1 MVPVLARNLF
11 SEIFSNQDGYEISK
25 SAKEFHKQDKK
36 VSDMIDNIMYGETL
50 FSTVRE
56 IMFHDWIKKYT
67 QNAKVFYDLGSGIG
81 NVAIACSLLGLFEKI
96 NGIEFI
102 QPLHAQ
108 AVENR
113 RNLAKVSIGLVKK
126 LNFINESFVNCNFTD
141 ADVIFANHP
150 TKDKEV
156 QGYLDSQFHLLK
168 KDSIV
173 IYVIRYLDNDKNFQH
188 IGSQRMQ
195 FSWGEPTV
203 HFYRKLR

>member
-11 SEIFSNQDGYEISK
+11 SEIFSNQNGYEISK
-25 SAKEFHKQDKK
+25 SAKEFHKKDEKI
-36 VSDMIDNIMYGETL
+36 SDMLEKVLYGETL

-126 LNFINESFVNCNFTD
+126 LNFVNESFLNYNFTD

-156 QGYLDSQFHLLK
+156 QGYLDSQFQLLK

>member
-36 VSDMIDNIMYGETL
+36 VSDMLEKVLYGETL

-113 RNLAKVSIGLVKK
+113 RNFAKVSIGLVKK
-126 LNFINESFVNCNFTD
+126 LNFVNDSFLNCNFTD

-156 QGYLDSQFHLLK
+156 QAYLDSQFQLLK

-173 IYVIRYLDNDKNFQH
+173 IYDRENVEEVKI
-188 IGSQRMQ
+188 
-195 FSWGEPTV
+195 
-203 HFYRKLR
+203 LRGY

>member
-25 SAKEFHKQDKK
+25 NGREFHKQDEK

-96 NGIEFI
+96 NGIEFMK
-102 QPLHAQ
+102 PSHEQ
-108 AVENR
+108 AIENKR
-113 RNLAKVSIGLVKK
+113 ILSKFSIGLVKK
-126 LNFINESFVNCNFTD
+126 LNFINDSFLNCNFTD

-150 TKDKEV
+150 TKDKEI
-156 QGYLDSQFHLLK
+156 QAYLDSQFQLLK

-188 IGSQRMQ
+188 IGSQKMR

>member
-11 SEIFSNQDGYEISK
+11 SEIFSNQDGYEISRNGR
-25 SAKEFHKQDKK
+25 AFHKQDEK

-156 QGYLDSQFHLLK
+156 QAYLDSQFQLLK

>member
-11 SEIFSNQDGYEISK
+11 SEIFSNQDGYEISRNGR
-25 SAKEFHKQDKK
+25 AFHKQDEK